1 MEPLEPNT
9 DIIEE
14 NPVAAT
20 KGKRRTWLS
29 AAIMGLALLA
39 LGLFALFTALSRTKP
54 QTPQPRLTADDLEQQ
69 KYDARQ
75 QENEQLKAA
84 QLRNDG
90 FLVRK
95 DEDTTLQLNNLMKD
109 LQRDDAFPVHT
120 TDPKQTRAEEE
131 AIAGV
136 IRDP

>member
-1 MEPLEPNT
+1 MEPVEPNT

-39 LGLFALFTALSRTKP
+39 LGLFALFTAVSRTKP

-69 KYDARQ
+69 KTMPAS
-75 QENEQLKAA
+75 
-84 QLRNDG
+84 
-90 FLVRK
+90 RK
-95 DEDTTLQLNNLMKD
+95 TSSSKLPNCATTASWSAKT
-109 LQRDDAFPVHT
+109 RTRRYSST
-120 TDPKQTRAEEE
+120 T
-131 AIAGV
+131 
-136 IRDP
+136 